1 MNLPNLFTKFYLD
14 KEKDIVVKLFKSE
27 EPDELIYVLETPN
40 HHTGNLITNL
50 AKVANIETV
59 KDENDMKVITGILQA
74 CINDDGEEVYIFRLG
89 GIKIANIYPDG
100 RIERKAKIPAI
111 IKLLMAQTKDY
122 KLPVEKTIVKSY
134 ILKKS
139 KFRTDLHTHLNQ
151 ILQPDLLIALGIKH
165 QIGYSLYYIKKLGIK
180 VTAKQEKELLKKRK
194 EIEKKYK
201 HSELEGKKLERK
213 INDETLINMAD
224 LILNN
229 LENAEENIVK
239 IRNSLVLLKD
249 GQAVFTNL
257 EKTILYRYAIIRGK
271 QVPDE
276 EKVELSL
283 DKIEKIEDNDIRQT
297 LKKMKEDMESE
308 NSPYKNNTLYQ
319 DKLLWIARE
328 YQKQGIKYVEIANS
342 TLAKKGSAGIQNL
355 VEMHEIMPEIEKETG
370 VSIRYLA
377 AASRT
382 LFTPE
387 QVKECPAV
395 IKAISKSPYV
405 VGMDLIGEEINN
417 VTDFSDLIGE
427 IIKYAIYEDDGYT
440 IRLHAGETDAFK
452 DNIEKA
458 LDCIKICLPNGEK
471 APQIRLGHGLY
482 VPDLDT
488 REGKRIINKMKD
500 LDVILE
506 FQLSSN
512 VRLNNLTNLNNHPM
526 KKYLAAG
533 VKCVQGTD
541 GCGFYGID
549 TIDEQIALRNLL
561 DIKDTDFAKM
571 RKVEDEILA
580 KRKVYFEEKS
590 NKFEQFLDGRTIE
603 EALKEEQE
611 KLLKEIDLNEI
622 NTKTSNRLNSYNVF
636 KEKIVNLPQD
646 KTPIIIA
653 GGSFNSK
660 GRVTMPNEAI
670 KKSLKEL
677 LEKVDNKNTYIL
689 IGHKMQGY
697 ERAVL
702 DISKELNKKF
712 DVTAVVPKY
721 VSEDIKENL
730 DSSQDLSGI
739 YVSPDPSELGI
750 YKSFN
755 YEIFERRNSV
765 VVAFDGN
772 SPVSNLIQEAK
783 NGKGKAKIYVNS
795 DVDVLKEKA
804 KSLDGYVRL
813 FNTSENLAKEILE
826 DNPEIK
832 EKL

>member
-27 EPDELIYVLETPN
+27 NEDELIYVLETPN

-50 AKVANIETV
+50 AKAANVETE
-59 KDENDMKVITGILQA
+59 KDENDMKVITGVLQA
-74 CINDDGEEVYIFRLG
+74 CINDAGDEVYIFRLG

-100 RIERKAKIPAI
+100 KIERKAKIPAI
-111 IKLLMAQTKDY
+111 IKLLMAQTKEY
-122 KLPVEKTIVKSY
+122 KLPIEKTIVKSY

-165 QIGYSLYYIKKLGIK
+165 QLGYSLYYIKKLGLK

-194 EIEKKYK
+194 ENEKKYK
-201 HSELEGKKLERK
+201 NSGLEGKALDRR
-213 INDETLINMAD
+213 IDDETFINMAD

-229 LENAEENIVK
+229 LENEEENIVK
-239 IRNSLVLLKD
+239 MRNSLVLLKD

-257 EKTILYRYAIIRGK
+257 EKTILYRYAIIKGK
-271 QVPDE
+271 EVQDS
-276 EKVELSL
+276 EKIELSL
-283 DKIEKIEDNDIRQT
+283 DKIEKIADDDIRNA
-297 LKKMKEDMESE
+297 LKKMKEDEKE
-308 NSPYKNNTLYQ
+308 DSPYKNNSFYQ

-328 YQKQGIKYVEIANS
+328 YQKQGIKYVEIAS
-342 TLAKKGSAGIQNL
+342 SALAKKGSYAISNL
-355 VEMHEIMPEIEKETG
+355 VEMHEIMPKIEEETG
-370 VSIRYLA
+370 VSIRFLV

-382 LFTPE
+382 LFTDE
-387 QVKECPAV
+387 QLRECPAI
-395 IKAISKSPYV
+395 IKTASRSPYV

-452 DNIEKA
+452 DNVEKA

-482 VPDLDT
+482 VPDLNSRD
-488 REGKRIINKMKD
+488 GKRIISKMKD
-500 LDVILE
+500 LDVVLE

-512 VRLNNLTNLNNHPM
+512 VRLNNLTNLSNHPI
-526 KKYLAAG
+526 KDYLSAG

-561 DIKDTDFAKM
+561 DIKDQDFEKM

-580 KRKVYFEEKS
+580 KRKAYFEEKS
-590 NKFEQFLDGRTIE
+590 KKFEQFLDGRTIE
-603 EALKEEQE
+603 EALKEEEE
-611 KLLKEIDLNEI
+611 KNLKNIDLNQSEGI
-622 NTKTSNRLNSYNVF
+622 SNNRLNSYNVF
-636 KEKIVNLPQD
+636 KGKIVKLPQD
-646 KTPIIIA
+646 KMPIIIA

-660 GRVTMPNEAI
+660 DRVTMPNEAI

-677 LEKVDNKNTYIL
+677 LENVDNQNTYIL

-702 DISKELNKKF
+702 DISKELHKKF
-712 DVTAVVPKY
+712 DITAVVPKY
-721 VSEDIKENL
+721 VSEDVKENL

-795 DVDVLKEKA
+795 EVDVLKEKA

-813 FNTSENLAKEILE
+813 FNQDNSLAKEILE

-832 EKL
+832 KKM

>member
-1 MNLPNLFTKFYLD
+1 MSLENFVTKFYLD
-14 KEKDIVVKLFKSE
+14 KEKDIVVNLFRSE
-27 EPDELIYVLETPN
+27 RPDELIYILGTPN

-50 AKVANIETV
+50 AKVANVETV
-59 KDENDMKVITGILQA
+59 KNENDMKIITGVLQA

-122 KLPVEKTIVKSY
+122 RLPIEKTIVKSY

-165 QIGYSLYYIKKLGIK
+165 QMGYSLYYIKKLNLKI
-180 VTAKQEKELLKKRK
+180 TAKQEKEILTKRK
-194 EIEKKYK
+194 EVEKRYK
-201 HSELEGKKLERK
+201 HSDLTGKALERK
-213 INDETLINMAD
+213 INDETQINMAD

-229 LENAEENIVK
+229 LSNAEENIVK

-257 EKTILYRYAIIRGK
+257 EKTLLYRYAIIRGK
-271 QVPDE
+271 QVPE
-276 EKVELSL
+276 NEKIDLNLE
-283 DKIEKIEDNDIRQT
+283 KIEKITDCDIRRA
-297 LKKMKEDMESE
+297 LKKMLEDGKQGSIYEH
-308 NSPYKNNTLYQ
+308 NTFYQ

-342 TLAKKGSAGIQNL
+342 TITKKGEAGITHL
-355 VEMHEIMPEIEKETG
+355 VEMHEIMPKIEKETG
-370 VSIRYLA
+370 VAIRYLA

-382 LFTPE
+382 LFTAE
-387 QVKECPAV
+387 QLKECPAI
-395 IKAISKSPYV
+395 IKALSKSPYV

-417 VTDFSDLIGE
+417 VTDFSDIIEE
-427 IIKYAIYEDDGYT
+427 IIKYAIYEDEGYT

-458 LDCIKICLPNGEK
+458 LECIKICVPNGEK
-471 APQIRLGHGLY
+471 APQVRLGHGLY
-482 VPDLDT
+482 VPDLNSK
-488 REGKRIINKMKD
+488 EGKRIINKMKD
-500 LDVILE
+500 LNVVLE

-526 KKYLAAG
+526 KKYLEAG

-561 DIKDTDFAKM
+561 DIKDKDFEKM
-571 RKVEDEILA
+571 REVEEEILA
-580 KRKVYFEEKS
+580 KRKIYFEEKS
-590 NKFEQFLDGRTIE
+590 KKFEEFLDGRTIREAFLE
-603 EALKEEQE
+603 EEENN
-611 KLLKEIDLNEI
+611 LANIDLEAVDTRGVN
-622 NTKTSNRLNSYNVF
+622 NLNSYTVF
-636 KEKIVNLPQD
+636 KDRITNLPQD
-646 KTPIIIA
+646 KMPIIIA

-660 GRVTMPNEAI
+660 DRITTLNEET

-689 IGHKMQGY
+689 IGHKVQGY

-721 VSEDIKENL
+721 ISEDIKENL
-730 DSSQDLSGI
+730 DNSQDLNGI

-795 DVDVLKEKA
+795 DVELLKEKA

-813 FNTSENLAKEILE
+813 FNSNCSLAKEILE

-832 EKL
+832 EV

>member
-27 EPDELIYVLETPN
+27 NEDELIYVLETPN

-50 AKVANIETV
+50 AKAANVETE
-59 KDENDMKVITGILQA
+59 KDENDMKVITGVLQA
-74 CINDDGEEVYIFRLG
+74 CINDAGDEVYIFRLG

-100 RIERKAKIPAI
+100 KIERKAKIPAI
-111 IKLLMAQTKDY
+111 IKLLMAQTKEY
-122 KLPVEKTIVKSY
+122 KLPIEKTIVKSY

-165 QIGYSLYYIKKLGIK
+165 QLGYSLYYIKKLGLK

-194 EIEKKYK
+194 ENEKKYK
-201 HSELEGKKLERK
+201 NSGLEGKALDRK
-213 INDETLINMAD
+213 IDDETFINMAD

-229 LENAEENIVK
+229 LENEEENIVK
-239 IRNSLVLLKD
+239 MRNSLVLLKD

-257 EKTILYRYAIIRGK
+257 EKTILYRYAIIKGK
-271 QVPDE
+271 EVQDS
-276 EKVELSL
+276 EKIELIL
-283 DKIEKIEDNDIRQT
+283 DKIEKIADDDIRNA
-297 LKKMKEDMESE
+297 LKKMKEDEKE
-308 NSPYKNNTLYQ
+308 DSPYKNNSFYQ

-328 YQKQGIKYVEIANS
+328 YQKQGIKYVEIAS
-342 TLAKKGSAGIQNL
+342 SALAKKGSYAISNL
-355 VEMHEIMPEIEKETG
+355 VEMHEIMPKIEEETG
-370 VSIRYLA
+370 VSIRFLV

-382 LFTPE
+382 LFTDE
-387 QVKECPAV
+387 QLRECPAI
-395 IKAISKSPYV
+395 IKTASRSPYV

-452 DNIEKA
+452 DNVEKA

-482 VPDLDT
+482 VPDLNSRD
-488 REGKRIINKMKD
+488 GKRIISKMKD
-500 LDVILE
+500 LDVVLE

-512 VRLNNLTNLNNHPM
+512 VRLNNLTNLSNHPI
-526 KKYLAAG
+526 KDYLSAG

-561 DIKDTDFAKM
+561 DIKDQDFEKM

-580 KRKVYFEEKS
+580 KRKAYFEEKS
-590 NKFEQFLDGRTIE
+590 KKFEQFLDGRTIE
-603 EALKEEQE
+603 EALKEEEE
-611 KLLKEIDLNEI
+611 KNLKNIDLNQSEGI
-622 NTKTSNRLNSYNVF
+622 SNNRLNSYNVF
-636 KEKIVNLPQD
+636 KEKIVKLPQD
-646 KTPIIIA
+646 KMPIIIA

-660 GRVTMPNEAI
+660 DRVTMPNEAI

-677 LEKVDNKNTYIL
+677 LENVDNQNTYIL

-702 DISKELNKKF
+702 DISKELHKKF
-712 DVTAVVPKY
+712 DITAVVPKY
-721 VSEDIKENL
+721 VSEDVKENL

-795 DVDVLKEKA
+795 EVEVLKEKA

-813 FNTSENLAKEILE
+813 FNQDNSLAKEILE

-832 EKL
+832 KKM

>member
-1 MNLPNLFTKFYLD
+1 MSLENFVTKFYLD
-14 KEKDIVVKLFKSE
+14 KEKDIVVNLFKSSK
-27 EPDELIYVLETPN
+27 PDELIYVLETPN

-50 AKVANIETV
+50 AKVANVETV
-59 KDENDMKVITGILQA
+59 KNENDMKIITGVLQA

-100 RIERKAKIPAI
+100 RFERKAKIPAI

-122 KLPVEKTIVKSY
+122 KLPIEKTIVKSY

-165 QIGYSLYYIKKLGIK
+165 QIGYSLYYIKKLGLR
-180 VTAKQEKELLKKRK
+180 VTARQEKELLRKRK

-201 HSELEGKKLERK
+201 GSELTGKSLERK
-213 INDETLINMAD
+213 INDETQINMAD

-257 EKTILYRYAIIRGK
+257 EKTLLYRYAIIRGK
-271 QVPDE
+271 QVP
-276 EKVELSL
+276 EKEKIELSL
-283 DKIEKIEDNDIRQT
+283 EKIEQIEDNDIRVS
-297 LKKMKEDMESE
+297 LKKMIEDAKSG
-308 NSPYKNNTLYQ
+308 SPYEHNTFYQ

-342 TLAKKGSAGIQNL
+342 TLPKKGEAGINHL
-355 VEMHEIMPEIEKETG
+355 VEMHEVMPAIEKETG
-370 VSIRYLA
+370 VAIRYLA

-382 LFTPE
+382 LFTTE
-387 QVKECPAV
+387 QLKECPAI
-395 IKAISKSPYV
+395 IKAVSRSPYV

-417 VTDFSDLIGE
+417 VTDFADIIGE
-427 IIKYAIYEDDGYT
+427 IIKYAIYEDEGFT

-452 DNIEKA
+452 DNVEKA
-458 LDCIKICLPNGEK
+458 LDCIKICVPNGEK
-471 APQIRLGHGLY
+471 APQVRLGHGLY
-482 VPDLDT
+482 VPDLT
-488 REGKRIINKMKD
+488 SKEGKRIINKMKD
-500 LDVILE
+500 LDVVLE

-512 VRLNNLTNLNNHPM
+512 VRLNNLTNLSNHPM
-526 KKYLAAG
+526 KNYLEAG

-561 DIKDTDFAKM
+561 DIKDNDFAKM
-571 RKVEDEILA
+571 REVEEEILERKEA
-580 KRKVYFEEKS
+580 YFAEKSKRFEE
-590 NKFEQFLDGRTIE
+590 FLAGRTIK
-603 EALKEEQE
+603 EALQEEEE
-611 KLLKEIDLNEI
+611 KNLANIDLEAIDTRGVN
-622 NTKTSNRLNSYNVF
+622 NLNSYKIF
-636 KEKIVNLPQD
+636 KEKIVELPQD

-660 GRVTMPNEAI
+660 GRITTLNEET

-689 IGHKMQGY
+689 IGHKVQGY

-702 DISKELNKKF
+702 DISKELHKKF
-712 DVTAVVPKY
+712 NVTAVVPKY
-721 VSEDIKENL
+721 VSEDIRENL
-730 DSSQDLSGI
+730 ENNQDLNGI

-795 DVDVLKEKA
+795 DVELLKEKA
-804 KSLDGYVRL
+804 KSLEGYVRL
-813 FNTSENLAKEILE
+813 FNRNNNLANEILE

-832 EKL
+832 DEV

>member
-50 AKVANIETV
+50 AKIANVETV

-180 VTAKQEKELLKKRK
+180 VNAKQEKELLKKRK
-194 EIEKKYK
+194 EIEKEYK

-213 INDETLINMAD
+213 INDETQINMAD

-271 QVPDE
+271 QVPDT
-276 EKVELSL
+276 EKVELDL
-283 DKIEKIEDNDIRQT
+283 EKIEKIEDNDIRET
-297 LKKMKEDMESE
+297 LKKMKEDMENE
-308 NSPYKNNTLYQ
+308 ISPYKNNTLYQ

-328 YQKQGIKYVEIANS
+328 YQKQGIRYVEIANS
-342 TLAKKGSAGIQNL
+342 TLAKKGQAGIQNL
-355 VEMHEIMPEIEKETG
+355 VEMHEIMPKIEEETG

-395 IKAISKSPYV
+395 IKAVSRSPYV

-417 VTDFSDLIGE
+417 VTDFSDLIEE

-813 FNTSENLAKEILE
+813 FNTSENLAKEIFE

-832 EKL
+832 QKM

>member
-50 AKVANIETV
+50 AKVANVETI

-111 IKLLMAQTKDY
+111 VKLLMAQTKDY

-297 LKKMKEDMESE
+297 LKEMKEDMESE

-355 VEMHEIMPEIEKETG
+355 VEMHEIMPKIEEETG

-395 IKAISKSPYV
+395 IKAVSRSPYV

-813 FNTSENLAKEILE
+813 FNTSADLAKEILE

>member
-50 AKVANIETV
+50 AKVANVETI

-297 LKKMKEDMESE
+297 LKEMKEDMESE

-395 IKAISKSPYV
+395 IKAVSRSPYV

-417 VTDFSDLIGE
+417 VTDFSDLIEE

-488 REGKRIINKMKD
+488 REGKRIIDKMKD

-512 VRLNNLTNLNNHPM
+512 VRLNNLTNLGNHPM
-526 KKYLAAG
+526 KKYLASG

-603 EALKEEQE
+603 AALKEEQE

>member
-27 EPDELIYVLETPN
+27 NEDELIYVLETPN

-50 AKVANIETV
+50 AKAANVETE
-59 KDENDMKVITGILQA
+59 KDENDMKVITGVLQA
-74 CINDDGEEVYIFRLG
+74 CINDAGDEVYIFRLG

-100 RIERKAKIPAI
+100 KIERKAKIPAI
-111 IKLLMAQTKDY
+111 IKLLMAQTKEY
-122 KLPVEKTIVKSY
+122 KLPIEKTIVKSY

-165 QIGYSLYYIKKLGIK
+165 QLGYSLYYIKKLGLK

-194 EIEKKYK
+194 ENEKKYK
-201 HSELEGKKLERK
+201 NSGLEGKALDRK
-213 INDETLINMAD
+213 IDDETFINMAD

-229 LENAEENIVK
+229 LENEEENIVK
-239 IRNSLVLLKD
+239 MRNSLVLLKD

-257 EKTILYRYAIIRGK
+257 EKTILYRYAIIKGK
-271 QVPDE
+271 EVQDS
-276 EKVELSL
+276 EKIELSL
-283 DKIEKIEDNDIRQT
+283 DKIEKIADDDIRNA
-297 LKKMKEDMESE
+297 LKKMKEDEKE
-308 NSPYKNNTLYQ
+308 DSPYKNNSFYQ

-328 YQKQGIKYVEIANS
+328 YQKQGIKYVEIAS
-342 TLAKKGSAGIQNL
+342 SALAKKGSYAISNL
-355 VEMHEIMPEIEKETG
+355 VEMHEIMPKIEEETG
-370 VSIRYLA
+370 VSIRFLV

-382 LFTPE
+382 LFTDE
-387 QVKECPAV
+387 QLRECPAI
-395 IKAISKSPYV
+395 IKTASRSPYV

-452 DNIEKA
+452 DNVEKA

-482 VPDLDT
+482 VPDLNSRD
-488 REGKRIINKMKD
+488 GKRIISKMKD
-500 LDVILE
+500 LDVVLE

-512 VRLNNLTNLNNHPM
+512 VRLNNLTNLSNHPI
-526 KKYLAAG
+526 KDYLSAG

-561 DIKDTDFAKM
+561 DIKDQDFEKM

-580 KRKVYFEEKS
+580 KRKAYFEEKS
-590 NKFEQFLDGRTIE
+590 KKFEQFLDGRTIE
-603 EALKEEQE
+603 EALKEEEE
-611 KLLKEIDLNEI
+611 KNLKNIDLNQSEGI
-622 NTKTSNRLNSYNVF
+622 SNNRLNSYNVF
-636 KEKIVNLPQD
+636 KEKIVKLPQD
-646 KTPIIIA
+646 KMPIIIA

-660 GRVTMPNEAI
+660 DRVTMPNEAI

-677 LEKVDNKNTYIL
+677 LENVDNQNTYIL

-702 DISKELNKKF
+702 DISKELHKKF
-712 DVTAVVPKY
+712 DITAVVPKY
-721 VSEDIKENL
+721 VSEDVKENL

-795 DVDVLKEKA
+795 EVDVLKEKA

-813 FNTSENLAKEILE
+813 FNQDNSLAKEILE

-832 EKL
+832 KKM

>member
-50 AKVANIETV
+50 AKTSNVETI
-59 KDENDMKVITGILQA
+59 KDENDMKVITGVLQA

-122 KLPVEKTIVKSY
+122 KLPIEKTIVKSY

-213 INDETLINMAD
+213 INDETLINIAD

-271 QVPDE
+271 QVPDD

-283 DKIEKIEDNDIRQT
+283 DKIEKIEDNDIRET
-297 LKKMKEDMESE
+297 LKKMKEDMEDV

-355 VEMHEIMPEIEKETG
+355 VEMHEIMPKIEEETG

-395 IKAISKSPYV
+395 IKAVSKSPYV

-417 VTDFSDLIGE
+417 VTDFSDLIE
-427 IIKYAIYEDDGYT
+427 EVIKYAIYEDDGYT

-488 REGKRIINKMKD
+488 REGKRIIDKMKD

-561 DIKDTDFAKM
+561 DIKDSDFAKM
-571 RKVEDEILA
+571 RKVEDEVLE
-580 KRKVYFEEKS
+580 KRKVYFKEKL
-590 NKFEQFLDGRTIE
+590 NKFEQFLDGRTID
-603 EALKEEQE
+603 EALTEEENRQ
-611 KLLKEIDLNEI
+611 LMEIDLDAI
-622 NTKTSNRLNSYNVF
+622 DAKATNRLNSYKVF
-636 KEKIVNLPQD
+636 EEKIVSLPQD

-660 GRVTMPNEAI
+660 GRVTMPNETI

-721 VSEDIKENL
+721 VSEDIKESL

-813 FNTSENLAKEILE
+813 FNTNENLANEILE

-832 EKL
+832 EKM

>member
-50 AKVANIETV
+50 AKVSNVETI
-59 KDENDMKVITGILQA
+59 KDENDMKVITGVLQA
-74 CINDDGEEVYIFRLG
+74 CINDNGEEVYIFRLG

-100 RIERKAKIPAI
+100 KIERKAKIPAI

-122 KLPVEKTIVKSY
+122 KLPVEKTIIKSY

-139 KFRTDLHTHLNQ
+139 KFKTDLHTHLNQ
-151 ILQPDLLIALGIKH
+151 ILQPDMLIALGIKH
-165 QIGYSLYYIKKLGIK
+165 QIGYSLYHIKKLGIK
-180 VTAKQEKELLKKRK
+180 VNARQEKELIKKRK

-213 INDETLINMAD
+213 INDETQINMAD

-239 IRNSLVLLKD
+239 IRNILVLPKD
-249 GQAVFTNL
+249 GQSVFTNL

-271 QVPDE
+271 QVPE
-276 EKVELSL
+276 SERIELDL
-283 DKIEKIEDNDIRQT
+283 DKIERIEDNDIRKT
-297 LKKMKEDMESE
+297 LIKMKEDMEEE

-328 YQKQGIKYVEIANS
+328 YQKQGIEYVEIANS
-342 TLAKKGSAGIQNL
+342 TLAKKGLAGIQNL
-355 VEMHEIMPEIEKETG
+355 VEMHEIMPKIEEETG

-387 QVKECPAV
+387 QLKECPAI
-395 IKAISKSPYV
+395 IKAVSKSPYV

-417 VTDFSDLIGE
+417 VTDFSDLIEE
-427 IIKYAIYEDDGYT
+427 IIKYAIYEDEGYT

-482 VPDLDT
+482 VPDLNT
-488 REGKRIINKMKD
+488 KEGKRIINKMKD

-512 VRLNNLTNLNNHPM
+512 VRLNNLTNLSNHPI
-526 KKYLAAG
+526 KSYLASG

-561 DIKDTDFAKM
+561 DIKDSDFAKM
-571 RKVEDEILA
+571 RKVEDEILI
-580 KRKVYFEEKS
+580 KRKKYFKEKS

-603 EALKEEQE
+603 KALKDEEDKQ
-611 KLLKEIDLNEI
+611 LREIDLEAVD
-622 NTKTSNRLNSYNVF
+622 TKGTNKLNSYNVF
-636 KEKIVNLPQD
+636 KEKIVSLPQD

-660 GRVTMPNEAI
+660 DRITLPNEAI

-677 LEKVDNKNTYIL
+677 LERVDNKNTYIL

-712 DVTAVVPKY
+712 NVTAVVPKY
-721 VSEDIKENL
+721 VSEDIRENL
-730 DSSQDLSGI
+730 DNNQDLSGI

-795 DVDVLKEKA
+795 DVNVLKEKA

-813 FNTSENLAKEILE
+813 FNTSENLANEILE

-832 EKL
+832 QKM

>member
-50 AKVANIETV
+50 AKTSNVETI
-59 KDENDMKVITGILQA
+59 KDENDMKVITGALQA

-122 KLPVEKTIVKSY
+122 KLPIEKTIVKSY

-213 INDETLINMAD
+213 INDETLINIAD

-271 QVPDE
+271 QVPDD

-283 DKIEKIEDNDIRQT
+283 DKIEKIEDNDIRET
-297 LKKMKEDMESE
+297 LKKMKEDMEDV

-355 VEMHEIMPEIEKETG
+355 VEMHEIMPRIEEETG

-395 IKAISKSPYV
+395 IKAVSKSPYV

-417 VTDFSDLIGE
+417 VTDFSDLIE
-427 IIKYAIYEDDGYT
+427 EVIKYAIYEDDGYT

-458 LDCIKICLPNGEK
+458 LDCIKICLPNGER

-488 REGKRIINKMKD
+488 REGKRIIDKMKD

-561 DIKDTDFAKM
+561 DIKDSDFAKM
-571 RKVEDEILA
+571 RKVEDEVLE
-580 KRKVYFEEKS
+580 KRKVYFKEKL
-590 NKFEQFLDGRTIE
+590 NKFEQFLDGRTID
-603 EALKEEQE
+603 EALTEEENRQ
-611 KLLKEIDLNEI
+611 LMEIDLDAI
-622 NTKTSNRLNSYNVF
+622 DAKATNRLNSYKVF
-636 KEKIVNLPQD
+636 EEKIVSLPQD

-660 GRVTMPNEAI
+660 GRVTMPNETI

-721 VSEDIKENL
+721 VSEDIKESL

-813 FNTSENLAKEILE
+813 FNMEKNLAKEILE
-826 DNPEIK
+826 DNPDIRQK
-832 EKL
+832 I

>member
-14 KEKDIVVKLFKSE
+14 KEKDIVVKLFESE

-50 AKVANIETV
+50 AKIANVETI

-100 RIERKAKIPAI
+100 KIERKAKIPAI

-194 EIEKKYK
+194 DIEKKYK

-213 INDETLINMAD
+213 INDETQINMAD

-342 TLAKKGSAGIQNL
+342 TLAKKGQAGIQNL
-355 VEMHEIMPEIEKETG
+355 VEMHEIMPRIEEETG

-395 IKAISKSPYV
+395 IKAVSKSPYV

-660 GRVTMPNEAI
+660 GRVTMPNETI

-813 FNTSENLAKEILE
+813 FNTDEDLANEILE
-826 DNPEIK
+826 DNPEIR
-832 EKL
+832 EKM

>member
-1 MNLPNLFTKFYLD
+1 MVLNEFFTKFYLD
-14 KEKDIVVKLFKSE
+14 KEKDIVVNLFKSE
-27 EPDELIYVLETPN
+27 EADELIYVLKTPN

-50 AKVANIETV
+50 AKVAKVETQ
-59 KDENDMKVITGILQA
+59 KDENDMKIITGTLPA

-122 KLPVEKTIVKSY
+122 RLPIEKTIVKSY

-165 QIGYSLYYIKKLGIK
+165 QIGYSLYYIKKLGLKI
-180 VTAKQEKELLKKRK
+180 TDKQENKLMKKRA
-194 EIEKKYK
+194 EIAKKYEN
-201 HSELEGKKLERK
+201 SELTGKKLDRK
-213 INDETLINMAD
+213 INDETLINLAD

-229 LENAEENIVK
+229 LENEEENIVK
-239 IRNSLVLLKD
+239 IRNSLVLMKD

-257 EKTILYRYAIIRGK
+257 EKVILYRYAIIRGK
-271 QVPDE
+271 QVEP
-276 EKVELSL
+276 KELIKLDL
-283 DKIEKIEDNDIRQT
+283 DKINKIEDFDVRES
-297 LKKMKEDMESE
+297 LKQMIEDGKKGSIYE
-308 NSPYKNNTLYQ
+308 NNTFYQ

-342 TLAKKGSAGIQNL
+342 TLTKKGEAGINNI
-355 VEMHEIMPEIEKETG
+355 VEMHEVMPKIEKETG
-370 VSIRYLA
+370 VAIRYLA

-382 LFTPE
+382 LFTRE
-387 QVKECPAV
+387 QLEECPAI
-395 IKAISKSPYV
+395 IKAIARSPYV

-417 VTDFSDLIGE
+417 VTDFSDIIEE
-427 IIKYAIYEDDGYT
+427 IVRYAINDDEGFT

-458 LDCIKICLPNGEK
+458 LDCMKIAVPNGKK
-471 APQIRLGHGLY
+471 APQFRLGHGLY
-482 VPDLDT
+482 VPDLNSK
-488 REGKRIINKMKD
+488 EGRRIISKMKD
-500 LDVILE
+500 LDTVLE
-506 FQLSSN
+506 FQISSN
-512 VRLNNLTNLNNHPM
+512 VRLNNLSNLDNHPI
-526 KKYLAAG
+526 KKYLEAG

-561 DIKDTDFAKM
+561 DITDKDFAKM
-571 RKVEDEILA
+571 REVEEEILA
-580 KRKVYFEEKS
+580 KRKVYFKEKS
-590 NKFEQFLDGRTIE
+590 KKFEEFLAGRTIY
-603 EALKEEQE
+603 EALQEEE
-611 KLLKEIDLNEI
+611 KKNLSLIDLEDI
-622 NTKTSNRLNSYNVF
+622 NVSNPNILNSYKIF
-636 KEKIVNLPQD
+636 KDKIVSLPTD
-646 KTPIIIA
+646 KTPIVIA

-660 GRVTMPNEAI
+660 GRITLLNEGT
-670 KKSLKEL
+670 KKALKEF

-712 DVTAVVPKY
+712 NVTAVVPKY
-721 VSEDIKENL
+721 VSEDIRENL
-730 DSSQDLSGI
+730 DNNQDLNGI

-795 DVDVLKEKA
+795 DVELLKEKA
-804 KSLDGYVRL
+804 KTLDGYVRL
-813 FNTSENLAKEILE
+813 FNSDSNLAQEILE

-832 EKL
+832 ED

>member
-1 MNLPNLFTKFYLD
+1 MSLENFVTKFYLD
-14 KEKDIVVKLFKSE
+14 KEKDIVVNLFRSE
-27 EPDELIYVLETPN
+27 RPDELIYILGTPN

-50 AKVANIETV
+50 AKVANVETV
-59 KDENDMKVITGILQA
+59 KNENDMKIITGVLQA

-122 KLPVEKTIVKSY
+122 RLPIEKTIVKSY

-165 QIGYSLYYIKKLGIK
+165 QMGYSLYYIKKLNLKI
-180 VTAKQEKELLKKRK
+180 TAKQEKEILTKRK
-194 EIEKKYK
+194 EVEKRYK
-201 HSELEGKKLERK
+201 HSDLTGKALERK
-213 INDETLINMAD
+213 INDETQINMAD

-229 LENAEENIVK
+229 LSNAEENIVK

-257 EKTILYRYAIIRGK
+257 EKTLLYRYAIIRGK
-271 QVPDE
+271 QVPE
-276 EKVELSL
+276 NEKIDLNLE
-283 DKIEKIEDNDIRQT
+283 KIEKITDCDI
-297 LKKMKEDMESE
+297 
-308 NSPYKNNTLYQ
+308 
-319 DKLLWIARE
+319 
-328 YQKQGIKYVEIANS
+328 
-342 TLAKKGSAGIQNL
+342 
-355 VEMHEIMPEIEKETG
+355 
-370 VSIRYLA
+370 
-377 AASRT
+377 RT
-382 LFTPE
+382 LFTAE
-387 QVKECPAV
+387 QLKECPAI
-395 IKAISKSPYV
+395 IKALSKSPYV

-417 VTDFSDLIGE
+417 VTDFSDIIEE
-427 IIKYAIYEDDGYT
+427 IIKYAIYEDEGYT

-458 LDCIKICLPNGEK
+458 LECIKICVPNGEK
-471 APQIRLGHGLY
+471 APQVRLGHGLY
-482 VPDLDT
+482 VPDLNSK
-488 REGKRIINKMKD
+488 EGKRIINKMKD
-500 LDVILE
+500 LNE
-506 FQLSSN
+506 
-512 VRLNNLTNLNNHPM
+512 
-526 KKYLAAG
+526 
-533 VKCVQGTD
+533 
-541 GCGFYGID
+541 
-549 TIDEQIALRNLL
+549 
-561 DIKDTDFAKM
+561 
-571 RKVEDEILA
+571 VEEEILA
-580 KRKVYFEEKS
+580 KRKIYFEEKS
-590 NKFEQFLDGRTIE
+590 KKFEEFLDGRTIREAFLE
-603 EALKEEQE
+603 EEENN
-611 KLLKEIDLNEI
+611 LANIDLEAVDTRGVN
-622 NTKTSNRLNSYNVF
+622 NLNSYTVF
-636 KEKIVNLPQD
+636 KDRITNLPQD
-646 KTPIIIA
+646 KMPIIIA

-660 GRVTMPNEAI
+660 DRITTLNEET

-689 IGHKMQGY
+689 IGHKVQGY

-721 VSEDIKENL
+721 ISEDIKENL
-730 DSSQDLSGI
+730 DNSQDLNGI

-795 DVDVLKEKA
+795 DVELLKEKA

-813 FNTSENLAKEILE
+813 FNSNCSLAKEILE

-832 EKL
+832 EV